1 MSNVMS
7 NRHEYSRRP
16 MLEHAEWRPCEVF
29 SISSSTGIPEDAR
42 GAWQRF
48 YADVIHAL
56 QRKFPT
62 YAFTFDQTDRS
73 LLVTRVFPDGTPA
86 RLAEYDPIPEVRYHS
101 IDAYNTI
108 AGILRALDL
117 GETPA
122 FGKVPVPRR
131 AVLLLQ
137 THFGGRLIDV
147 VRFASDRLAGPA
159 VFNDRDRRHIDE
171 QFAWLSEWIASRIS
185 DGTLLP
191 KLVERYPES

>member
-1 MSNVMS
+1 
-7 NRHEYSRRP
+7 
-16 MLEHAEWRPCEVF
+16 MLEHAEWLPCEAF
-29 SISSSTGIPEDAR
+29 SVPASAGIPEDAR
-42 GAWQRF
+42 GAWLRF
-48 YADVIHAL
+48 YADVINAL
-56 QRKFPT
+56 QQKFPT

-86 RLAEYDPIPEVRYHS
+86 RLAEYDPIPEIRYHS

-108 AGILRALDL
+108 AGILRTLNL
-117 GETPA
+117 GEIPA

-137 THFGGRLIDV
+137 AYFGGKLIDV
-147 VRFASDRLAGPA
+147 LRYASDRLAGPA

-171 QFAWLSEWIASRIS
+171 QFGWLSGWITSRIS

-191 KLVERYPES
+191 KLVERYPGS